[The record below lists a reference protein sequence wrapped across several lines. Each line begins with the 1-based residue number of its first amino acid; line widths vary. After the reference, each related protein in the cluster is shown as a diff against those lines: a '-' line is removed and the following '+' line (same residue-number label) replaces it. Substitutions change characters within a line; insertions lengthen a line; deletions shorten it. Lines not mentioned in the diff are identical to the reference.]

1 MNIIKTYFYPILVT
15 ISLLFVGYSYYW
27 TYNQGK
33 EHIRRLN
40 NDALQKAIAEKTR
53 IESENLERYKAEKRN
68 DLDRIADLERRLR
81 NTPTVPRGGCVP
93 VAGSSST
100 GQTMPSTSTDT
111 GELYIDL
118 ETVNK

>member
-15 ISLLFVGYSYYW
+15 ISLLFVGYSCYW
-27 TYNQGK
+27 AYNQGK
-33 EHIRRLN
+33 EYIRRLN

-53 IESENLERYKAEKRN
+53 IEKEQNIRYEQAQTGYAYALSVLN
-68 DLDRIADLERRLR
+68 DRLR
-81 NTPTVPRGGCVP
+81 NTPTVSRGGCVP